1 MPTGILII
9 IFLAVTLGLA
19 AIFLLVGGKGDDAH
33 ERARR
38 RLGIGAASPGDDAS
52 VAAAASVLKKEIL
65 EQRKKKHRPL
75 LSKLDGLTGM
85 LEKSGCGIKTNV
97 FVMITLCMAAVAG
110 GTTYVANGS
119 IPSAVAA
126 AGVFGVIPYVYV
138 RVKMKRRIKLITEQF
153 PDALEMLTNTMRAGQ
168 AFTTGLMTVAEEMPD
183 PIASEFRITFEE
195 QNYGAGM
202 GEALAHLAERVG
214 TMDVDF
220 FVTAVNIQRETGGNL
235 AEILDNLGKTIRQ
248 RFRILGHVRTLTAQG
263 RLSGFI
269 VGLMPLGL
277 GVLLTILNP
286 DYMGQMFSSPLGKM
300 LLGMSFGMQLL
311 GFLWI
316 NKIVKIKV

>member
-9 IFLAVTLGLA
+9 IFIAVTLGFA
-19 AIFLLVGGKGDDAH
+19 AVFLLVSGKGDDVH

-38 RLGIGAASPGDDAS
+38 RLGIGSAAPGTDAS
-52 VAAAASVLKKEIL
+52 VAAASVLKKEIL
-65 EQRKKKHRPL
+65 EQRRKKHRPL

-85 LEKSGCGIKTNV
+85 LEKSGCGIKTNA
-97 FVMITLCMAAVAG
+97 FVTITLCMAAVAG

-119 IPSAVAA
+119 IPSAFVAA
-126 AGVFGVIPYVYV
+126 AVFGVIPYAYV
-138 RVKMKRRIKLITEQF
+138 RIKMKRRIKLLTEQF

-202 GEALAHLAERVG
+202 GEALTHLAERVG
-214 TMDVDF
+214 TMDIDF

-286 DYMGQMFSSPLGKM
+286 DYMGQLFSSPLGKM
-300 LLGMSFGMQLL
+300 LLGMSFGMQLM